1 MIRLLLAATLLA
13 SPLWAQQ
20 GGTIEVLPL
29 EEEDFQVP
37 GAPEGDDGI
46 EVPPDIRLLTD
57 EDFQTFE
64 QETRVQASAGGTLRV
79 LDKMTGDVE
88 TMEMQIG
95 EARNFGFLTIGLDEC
110 RYPIES
116 PSSDAFA
123 HLTILPVT
131 GGKVLFEGWMVASSP
146 ALMALDHPRY
156 DVWVLRCKYD
166 GPTPEIADGTRS
178 PRPKARP

>member
-1 MIRLLLAATLLA
+1 MIRATFAAVLLAA
-13 SPLWAQQ
+13 PLWAQEQ
-20 GGTIEVLPL
+20 ATIEVLPL
-29 EEEDFQVP
+29 ADDFEVP
-37 GAPEGDDGI
+37 GAPEGDDEI

-64 QETRVQASAGGTLRV
+64 QETRVQASEAGTLKV
-79 LDKMTGDVE
+79 LDKMTGDVQ
-88 TMEMQIG
+88 TMEIEIG
-95 EARNFGFLTIGLDEC
+95 DARNYGFLAIGLDEC
-110 RYPIES
+110 RYPVES

-156 DVWVLRCKYD
+156 DVWVLRCRFD
-166 GPTPEIADGTRS
+166 GPSPEIVDGTRS